1 MSFLKDQIV
10 EVDDKENI
18 SVTNHFDT
26 TELEKELAEE
36 RKIDQ
41 NGKSLR
47 KVCSIPEFE
56 FQIDPMLI
64 RYQMY
69 CELGDAESA
78 RTEIRNFLKLNP
90 QYLATK
96 KRF

>member
-1 MSFLKDQIV
+1 MSFLKDQV
-10 EVDDKENI
+10 VTVDNKENI

-26 TELEKELAEE
+26 TVLEKELAEE

-56 FQIDPMLI
+56 FAIDPMLQ

-69 CELGDAESA
+69 CELGDGESA
-78 RTEIRNFLKLNP
+78 KKELRNFLILNP
-90 QYLATK
+90 QYLATEK
-96 KRF
+96 KF